1 MQLFTK
7 QQGPNDLIKR
17 TFEVINII

>member
-1 MQLFTK
+1 MQRFTK

-17 TFEVINII
+17 MFEVINII